1 MVTVTLQVPA
11 FTPFTAVPRTRQY
24 FALEA
29 ATFTVTRAP
38 DTTVTWAPFRIDVP
52 VSVLPTFT
60 LGEEDAA
67 GATVCDVVA
76 GGDVAGDV
84 VCAAMVVAGSELP
97 GTEELLEELLDELD
111 DELLL
116 EELLDELVVVAAA
129 LVTANEYVSVDVPST
144 ERVVK
149 EIVSVAPAATFRVSV
164 SPDNGSVPPE
174 LVLLRAA
181 ADDEAITVNTTED
194 EALGMLTVYEYVPD
208 ENAGLID
215 PVSTDTESRVDTE
228 SIARL
233 A

>member
-24 FALEA
+24 FALDA

-60 LGEEDAA
+60 LGEGGIA
-67 GATVCDVVA
+67 GATVCA
-76 GGDVAGDV
+76 GATAGDV
-84 VCAAMVVAGSELP
+84 VCAATVVAGSELL

-111 DELLL
+111 DELLDDELL

-164 SPDNGSVPPE
+164 SPDNASVPPE

-181 ADDEAITVNTTED
+181 AEDEAITVNTTED